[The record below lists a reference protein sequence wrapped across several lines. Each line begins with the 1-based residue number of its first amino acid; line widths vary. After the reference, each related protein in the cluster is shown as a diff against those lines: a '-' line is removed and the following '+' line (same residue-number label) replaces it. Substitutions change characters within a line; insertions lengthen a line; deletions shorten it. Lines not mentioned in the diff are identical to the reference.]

1 MIVLYWLVAVHHVYH
16 KILVLDLTAVGAVL
30 SAETGVIVVVVLSLV
45 QETVLNQTLLALILR
60 PVLLLE
66 EQTSLLM
73 ELILVL
79 KCLT

>member
-1 MIVLYWLVAVHHVYH
+1 MIVLYWLVVVHHVYH
-16 KILVLDLTAVGAVL
+16 KILVLDLTAVGAVI
-30 SAETGVIVVVVLSLV
+30 SAETGVIVIVVLSLV
-45 QETVLNQTLLALILR
+45 QETVLNQTLLALTLR

-79 KCLT
+79 KSLT